1 MSESERVLAEVR
13 AAIHSEPRLPAG
25 TDIRLD
31 LAEGVL
37 TLDGEVP
44 NVAIKKRLLA
54 RAAAHPAVSGIV
66 DRLRV
71 APATHMG
78 DKEIRD
84 HLADAL
90 LSEPA
95 LAEVAVLERVGDKL
109 EPARRPPAAQRGA
122 ITISVV
128 DGIVTLD
135 GDVPAPAQKRL
146 AGVLAWWVPGSRDVV
161 NGLGV
166 TPPEEDSDGEI
177 ADAVRIA
184 LEKDPFVDASQVRVG
199 VRNGAVTLAGLVPTD
214 SERDMAEFDAW
225 YVFGVDQVENRIDVR
240 A

>member
-1 MSESERVLAEVR
+1 MSEDTHLLDEIRAELHR
-13 AAIHSEPRLPAG
+13 EPRLPPG
-25 TDIRLD
+25 TDLDLD
-31 LAEGVL
+31 LAEGTL
-37 TLDGEVP
+37 TLAGEVA
-44 NVAIKKRLLA
+44 NVAIKKRLLW
-54 RAAAHPAVSGIV
+54 RAAAHPAVGGIV

-71 APATHMG
+71 APASHMG

-84 HLADAL
+84 HLRDAL
-90 LSEPA
+90 LNEPA
-95 LAEVAVLERVGDKL
+95 LAEVAVLERVAGEL
-109 EPARRPPAAQRGA
+109 VPERRSPAAHRGVIA
-122 ITISVV
+122 ISVE

-135 GDVPAPAQKRL
+135 GDVPGLAQKRL

-166 TPPEEDSDGEI
+166 TPPEEDNDEEI

-184 LEKDPFVDASQVRVG
+184 LEKDPFVNASQIRIG
-199 VRNGAVTLAGLVPTD
+199 VQNGAVRLAGVVPTE

-225 YVFGVDQVENRIDVR
+225 YVFGIGDVDNRIEVR